1 MDTEDLK
8 RQALKAQQV
17 TSVLDQIRI
26 EDLLLRCIVGI
37 NPDERENKQDVVLN
51 ITLFADLTKAAA
63 SDDID
68 DTVNYRTIKNQV
80 IELVES
86 SSFYLVEKLAGEIA
100 RVCLRNDLIEAVR
113 VSVEKP
119 GALRFA
125 RSVGVE
131 IMRFRESPA

>member
-1 MDTEDLK
+1 MDTERLN
-8 RQALKAQQV
+8 RQAEIAQRV
-17 TSVLDQIRI
+17 TAVLDRIRI
-26 EDLLLRCIVGI
+26 QDLLLRCIVGI
-37 NPDERENKQDVVLN
+37 NPDERKNKQDVVLN
-51 ITLFADLTKAAA
+51 ITLFADLTKAAGT
-63 SDDID
+63 DDID

-100 RVCLRNDLIEAVR
+100 RVCLRNDRVEAVR

-131 IMRFRESPA
+131 IMRFRDSTA

>member
-1 MDTEDLK
+1 MDTDRLN
-8 RQALKAQQV
+8 RQAETARRI
-17 TSVLDQIRI
+17 TAVLDQIHI
-26 EDLLLRCIVGI
+26 QDLLLRCIVGI

-51 ITLFADLTKAAA
+51 ITLFADLTKAAET
-63 SDDID
+63 DEID

-100 RVCLRNDLIEAVR
+100 RVCLKNDLVAAAR

-131 IMRFRESPA
+131 ILRLRESPA